1 MQEAGQETGQ
11 DQEAGQWAGQ
21 GKGQGAGQEEGCEL
35 FSVIFC
41 PERTGLRHL
50 GDRISLL
57 LDYHSLVSFK
67 ERFTYQTAN

>member
-1 MQEAGQETGQ
+1 MQVAVQ
-11 DQEAGQWAGQ
+11 GQ
-21 GKGQGAGQEEGCEL
+21 GAGQGAGQEAGCEL

-67 ERFTYQTAN
+67 EQLTYQTAS